1 MTASPITPRPN
12 SRLLGLGWFLC
23 ATFFFYAFLQRVS
36 PSVMVA
42 GLMRDFAVSGAIL
55 GNLSAFYYYA
65 YASSQIPVGVLL
77 DRLGPRRLV
86 TVALALVAVGS
97 FVFAE
102 AETLGSAYLG
112 RLIIGLG
119 CAFSFPAAL
128 NYAAL
133 WFAPH
138 RFATLGGT
146 AQMLG
151 MIGGVA
157 GQAPLGAL
165 VEAVGWRTAVLGIA
179 GFGAVLMLASGLVL
193 RDPPSTTKVANHGE
207 NGRFSGLKCVL
218 ATKQVWLASGFGMAM
233 TSAMLAFGG
242 LWGVPYL
249 MQAYHL
255 PKETAAALI
264 SLLFVGW
271 GIGAPLSGW
280 LADRFRLRRV
290 FMVSGASLATLG
302 ITATIYLPH
311 PGLSTLAVCLVVQGL
326 GASSM
331 VLAFSVVRENT
342 PPWAAGTAIGV
353 TNGFVVGSG
362 AIFQPLLGWLLDLRW
377 DGTLVAG
384 ARIYTPANFEF
395 AFLVLPVIGVIGIL
409 CALATRETHG
419 QPLVEEA

>member
-1 MTASPITPRPN
+1 MFDPN
-12 SRLLGLGWFLC
+12 DVRH
-23 ATFFFYAFLQRVS
+23 R
-36 PSVMVA
+36 
-42 GLMRDFAVSGAIL
+42 
-55 GNLSAFYYYA
+55 SA
-65 YASSQIPVGVLL
+65 
-77 DRLGPRRLV
+77 
-86 TVALALVAVGS
+86 
-97 FVFAE
+97 
-102 AETLGSAYLG
+102 
-112 RLIIGLG
+112 
-119 CAFSFPAAL
+119 
-128 NYAAL
+128 
-133 WFAPH
+133 
-138 RFATLGGT
+138 
-146 AQMLG
+146 
-151 MIGGVA
+151 
-157 GQAPLGAL
+157 
-165 VEAVGWRTAVLGIA
+165 
-179 GFGAVLMLASGLVL
+179 
-193 RDPPSTTKVANHGE
+193 
-207 NGRFSGLKCVL
+207 NGRFSGLECVL

-233 TSAMLAFGG
+233 TSAMLAFGA

-362 AIFQPLLGWLLDLRW
+362 AIFQPLLGWLLDLTW

-409 CALATRETHG
+409 CALAIRETHG